1 MAARFRNLDSEVRLR
16 VTGSDRVRF
25 LNGQT
30 TNDVR
35 KANAEWA
42 QESCVLNA
50 KGHLD
55 AHLFLFAMPD
65 AVWMSTDAEL
75 RYPLR
80 ERLERYVIADDVA
93 IEDRTDD
100 FALIHILSEKPPQG
114 FEFESC
120 VRSRRLASDG
130 WDVWISPNKKAKA
143 LVALATAYEP
153 MSDAEWET
161 LRVEEGIPA
170 WGREL
175 TPEIM
180 PPEANLAERAIDY
193 GKGCYIGQEVISRMK
208 MSGQARQRLC
218 GVVGEGDRQLT
229 RGMNLCAGE
238 KVVGRITSA
247 VFSERLNTPIAL
259 AMVKRGFNE
268 PGTDLAAFSNG
279 APINVRIASL
289 PFLAPQK
296 I

>member
-1 MAARFRNLDSEVRLR
+1 MAARFRDLSSEVRLR

-35 KANAEWA
+35 KANETSA

-55 AHLFLFAMPD
+55 AHLFLFVSSD
-65 AVWMSTDAEL
+65 AIWVSADAEL
-75 RYPLR
+75 RSTLR
-80 ERLERYVIADDVA
+80 ERLERYLIADDVA
-93 IEDRTDD
+93 IEDITDD
-100 FALIHILSEKPPQG
+100 FALIHTLSEKQPQV
-114 FEFESC
+114 FESQFC
-120 VRSRRLASDG
+120 VRSHRLLSDG
-130 WDVWISPNKKAKA
+130 WDIWIPAEKKGEA
-143 LVALATAYEP
+143 LLALAAAYEP
-153 MSDAEWET
+153 VSETEWET
-161 LRVEEGIPA
+161 LRVEEGVPA

-175 TPEIM
+175 TPEII

-193 GKGCYIGQEVISRMK
+193 AKGCYIGQETISRMK
-208 MSGQARQRLC
+208 MSGQVRQRLC
-218 GVVGEGDRQLT
+218 GVLGEGNGQFT
-229 RGMNLCAGE
+229 RGMDLCAGE

-247 VFSERLNTPIAL
+247 VFSDRLDAPIAL

-268 PGTDLAAFSNG
+268 IGTNLSARSNG
-279 APINVRIASL
+279 PPMNVRISPL
-289 PFLAPQK
+289 PFVTPKK